1 MNKKTVKKVLFI
13 FLIFFILSGG
23 YLFFNDY
30 FSEIKEI
37 SLTDLSNQINE
48 EKIEK
53 IEVLDGLVIVTPKEG
68 EDVKSIR
75 EPEGAFS
82 DTITNYGADEEKLQK
97 IDIIQEDRTNNS
109 TLTIASFLVVFL
121 LLLGLFF
128 YLVFWKNNKLM
139 YFWKAKDRLFGKTE
153 EKNSDYGEKDPREL
167 LNEEESKTLEF
178 KSSLRWDYH
187 QGKIN
192 KDLEKVI
199 AKTVAAFMNTKGGVL
214 LIGVDDN
221 GEVVGIE
228 KDLSSFNGSKDGFLK
243 KLSEIIN
250 KHLGPESNF
259 LVTVSFFMKD
269 QKNVCVL
276 KVDMSNRPVYLKDDK
291 SNKFYIRTQN
301 SSMELTGI
309 EMDQY
314 KEERF

>member
-1 MNKKTVKKVLFI
+1 MNKKIVKKILFTLLI
-13 FLIFFILSGG
+13 FLILSGG
-23 YLFFNDY
+23 YLFFTSY
-30 FSEIKEI
+30 FSETKEI
-37 SLTDLSNQINE
+37 SLTDLANQINE

-53 IEVLDGLVIVTPKEG
+53 IEVLNGVVVATPKEG
-68 EDVKSIR
+68 ENVESIR
-75 EPEGAFS
+75 EPEGTFS
-82 DTITNYGADEEKLQK
+82 DSITNYGADEEKLKK
-97 IDIIQEDRTNNS
+97 IDIVQKDRMNYNA
-109 TLTIASFLVVFL
+109 LTVASFLAVFL
-121 LLLGLFF
+121 LLLGLFI
-128 YLVFWKNNKLM
+128 YLIFRKNSKLM